1 MPSEATELLLI
12 RHGET
17 DHNRQ
22 GRFQGQVDVP
32 LNATGQQQAQ
42 RLAQRLRDEPL
53 DVLVSS
59 DLSRARGTAEPLRA
73 LRVGLALAT
82 DTAWREQG
90 FGVLEGLV
98 VAEARMSQPEAFAAW
113 WAHTPDGAPPGGE
126 SPRAFHARVNAAL
139 QALAK
144 AHAGARVAVF
154 THGGVLDMI
163 WRTVHG
169 LPLSGPRECVIP
181 NTGINRL
188 RWMDGRLELLQ
199 WADAAHLE
207 E

>member
-1 MPSEATELLLI
+1 MPGRAPLTRKRVRDLPHGARPVGRYSAAAMPSEATELLLI

-53 DVLVSS
+53 DMLVSS
-59 DLSRARGTAEPLRA
+59 DLARARGTAEPLRM
-73 LRVGLALAT
+73 LRSGLALAT
-82 DTAWREQG
+82 DTAWREQA

-113 WAHTPDGAPPGGE
+113 WAHTPDGAPPGG
-126 SPRAFHARVNAAL
+126 RR
-139 QALAK
+139 
-144 AHAGARVAVF
+144 
-154 THGGVLDMI
+154 
-163 WRTVHG
+163 
-169 LPLSGPRECVIP
+169 SG
-181 NTGINRL
+181 
-188 RWMDGRLELLQ
+188 
-199 WADAAHLE
+199 
-207 E
+207 

>member
-1 MPSEATELLLI
+1 MPADTTELLLI

-32 LNATGQQQAQ
+32 LNATGLAQAE
-42 RLAQRLRDEPL
+42 RLAQRLRHEPV

-59 DLSRARGTAEPLRA
+59 DLSRARGTAEPLLA
-73 LRVGLALAT
+73 LRGGLHLST
-82 DTAWREQG
+82 DAAWREQA

-98 VAEARMSQPEAFAAW
+98 VAEARLSHPEAFAAW
-113 WAHTPDGAPPGGE
+113 WAHTPEGAPPGGE
-126 SPRAFHARVNAAL
+126 SPRAFHARVLAAL
-139 QALAK
+139 QALAR

-154 THGGVLDMI
+154 THGGVLDMV
-163 WRTVHG
+163 WRSVHA
-169 LPLSGPRECVIP
+169 LPLSGPRACVIP

-188 RWMDGRLELLQ
+188 RWTDGQLELLQ
-199 WADAAHLE
+199 WADAAHLD
-207 E
+207 